1 MHGPAPV
8 APRCLLRFRL
18 AVHPAPAADDALDV
32 LGGTGP
38 AGCEQSLFGLRRRD
52 AGQRSNF
59 RVRELA
65 ARQRLRQPWQG
76 PQRARHAD
84 ALASRAPIEA
94 DTPREPRGARG
105 EAGVPAAAG
114 VELSDEIQQARGGRV
129 QVGGQFGDLIAK
141 PMRLQDERWWRAPR
155 FLRNVYRS
163 TI

>member
-59 RVRELA
+59 RVPELA
-65 ARQRLRQPWQG
+65 ARPRLRQPWQG
-76 PQRARHAD
+76 PPPARPPD
-84 ALASRAPIEA
+84 ALPSPPPTHAH
-94 DTPREPRGARG
+94 TPPQ
-105 EAGVPAAAG
+105 P
-114 VELSDEIQQARGGRV
+114 
-129 QVGGQFGDLIAK
+129 
-141 PMRLQDERWWRAPR
+141 
-155 FLRNVYRS
+155 
-163 TI
+163 